1 MRYSVAYD
9 KALEIS
15 KNMED
20 SVLQRLNFF
29 LIATAFLIAGLATLV
44 ASGNDAGLT
53 IRQLTLAYI
62 INALGLYLSLF
73 FTAINFHNIDILTD
87 FGGYIRTLEQGL
99 VKRRDKL
106 HITEPPPATKAEDIA
121 NLKMKG
127 FPWSLL
133 GRLFRQLYS
142 QIASPHEAAKGGK
155 TNHTFLVPLLFVVVW
170 LVIFFSV
177 FPLCWMA
184 TAVVFGLI
192 CLSFAVIHY
201 LPKILKAYSARK
213 RN

>member
-29 LIATAFLIAGLATLV
+29 LISTAFLIAGLATLV
-44 ASGNDAGLT
+44 AGRNDAGLT
-53 IRQLTLAYI
+53 HGQLRLSYI

-73 FTAINFHNIDILTD
+73 FTTINFHNIDILTD
-87 FGGYIRTLEQGL
+87 FGAYIRRLEEGIA
-99 VKRRDKL
+99 KRRDKL
-106 HITEPPPATKAEDIA
+106 HITEPPPATQAEDIA
-121 NLKMKG
+121 NSKMEG
-127 FPWSLL
+127 FPWPLL

-142 QIASPHEAAKGGK
+142 QITSPHEAAKGGK

-177 FPLCWMA
+177 FPFCWVA
-184 TAVVFGLI
+184 TVVVFGLI
-192 CLSFAVIHY
+192 GLSFAVVHY
-201 LPKILKAYSARK
+201 LPKILEVYSARK
-213 RN
+213 RH